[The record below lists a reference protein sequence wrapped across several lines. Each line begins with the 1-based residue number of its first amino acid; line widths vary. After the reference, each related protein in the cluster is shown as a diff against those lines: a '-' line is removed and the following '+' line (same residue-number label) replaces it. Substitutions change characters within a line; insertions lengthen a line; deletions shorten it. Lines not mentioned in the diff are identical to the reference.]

1 MEVKRIK
8 GKLFETF
15 RKYKYSIL
23 VVLFGLLLMSFP
35 GKTTRKVESVP
46 ISNLK
51 TDEQQLEERLSE
63 LLSQVSGAGKVEV
76 VLTASAGE
84 EVIYQTNNDSSTG
97 DANTHEKS
105 NTVTITDAQRNQ
117 TGLIR
122 QVNPERYLGA
132 IILCQGADD
141 PGICLAIVDAVSKAT
156 GLGSNKI
163 SVLKMK

>member
-8 GKLFETF
+8 GKLFENF

-141 PGICLAIVDAVSKAT
+141 PGICLAIVDAVSKVT